1 MANINPS
8 LGYKGITCFIVDR
21 DTPGL
26 MIGKNEDKLGLKA
39 SSTCALHFG
48 INFLCL
54 LIIRIFTT
62 ILNLILR

>member
-26 MIGKNEDKLGLKA
+26 TIGKNEDKLGLKA

-48 INFLCL
+48 I
-54 LIIRIFTT
+54 
-62 ILNLILR
+62 ILFVFVYV